1 MTRGRFIVL
10 EGGDGS
16 GKSTQV
22 ARLVESLRAR
32 GFPVVRTFEPGAT
45 PAGAVLRDV
54 LLHGSAPV
62 APVAEAL
69 LMAADR
75 AQHVAEIV
83 APALARG
90 DWVVS
95 DRFVASS
102 LVYQG
107 VVRGLGVDA
116 VRALNDA
123 AMAGIVPDLVVVLD
137 VAEDVAR
144 GRRRGAP
151 DRMEAEDADFHESVA
166 RAYRELGRAEGWT
179 IVDAGADAAVV
190 AVRVLDAVA
199 GLLEDSPR

>member
-1 MTRGRFIVL
+1 MTRGRFVVV

-32 GFPVVRTFEPGAT
+32 GLGVVATFEPGAT

-54 LLHGSAPV
+54 LLHGAAPIAPV
-62 APVAEAL
+62 TEAL

-75 AQHVAEIV
+75 AQHVAEVV

-116 VRALNDA
+116 IRALNEPA
-123 AMAGIVPDLVVVLD
+123 VAGVAPDLVVVLD
-137 VAEDVAR
+137 VAEAVAR
-144 GRRRGAP
+144 GRRYGTP
-151 DRMEAEDADFHESVA
+151 DRMESEATEFHESVA
-166 RAYRELGRAEGWT
+166 RAYRDLARAEGWT
-179 IVDAGADAAVV
+179 IVDGGADTETV
-190 AVRVLDAVA
+190 ATQVLDAVA